1 MPKTS
6 TLTFYGLLAIIAA
19 VVVVLLVG
27 RLMDLTV
34 APIAT

>member
-6 TLTFYGLLAIIAA
+6 TLAFYGLLAIIAA